1 MNVIL
6 QYNKSFRYG
15 EDIARKLC
23 KDMIHGMPVMQAH
36 DIAILSQMIC
46 YCEGDHLEI
55 GSAFGASAIAAVL
68 AMKFMN
74 RDGKVVCIDPM
85 EGDLALSQAGMFWEN
100 VKALGMEDR
109 IEFHQ
114 QKSQPYPLGDRKFG
128 SALIDGDHSTE
139 CVTEDWK
146 NVSKVTL
153 SHIMLH
159 DYGQIYTVR
168 QAVRDVVLPD
178 ENWAVSAAC
187 GWSLI
192 MKRVKWT

>member
-23 KDMIHGMPVMQAH
+23 KDMIHGMPVMQAY
-36 DIAILSQMIC
+36 DIAILTQMIC

-68 AMKFMN
+68 AMKFIN

-85 EGDLALSQAGMFWEN
+85 EGDLALSQDGMFWEN

-168 QAVRDVVLPD
+168 RAVRDVVLPD